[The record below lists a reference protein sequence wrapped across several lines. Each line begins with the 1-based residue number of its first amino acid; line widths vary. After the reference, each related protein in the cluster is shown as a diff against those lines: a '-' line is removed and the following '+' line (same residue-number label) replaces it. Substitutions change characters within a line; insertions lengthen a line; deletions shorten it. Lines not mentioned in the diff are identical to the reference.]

1 MSASHWRKL
10 SPFRRPLYKDLTFQV
25 LAGMVLGVLIGVYLP
40 TVGMN
45 VEQVSNIFI
54 DLIEMVTGLI
64 VFCVITLGIAK
75 IRDFGKVGRIAVKAL
90 IYFEVITT
98 LALII
103 GLVVVNVLRPG
114 AGMHVNA
121 SALSG
126 GSSVHA
132 AKSENFGDFLES
144 LVPTSA
150 VGAFSSGNI
159 LQVVLFSVL
168 FGCGVATVG
177 EKAEPLVN
185 GIEAIQKAVFWI
197 IRQIMKLAP
206 LAACAAIAFSVSS
219 YGLHSLLSLGALLGE
234 FLLTCVLFVVLILW
248 PASRY
253 GGMSLLKLMR
263 YFREELLLV
272 IGTSSSESVFP
283 QLTEKLKRLGVED
296 DVVGLVLPTAYSFN
310 HDGTCLF
317 WASTSVFLAQATD
330 THLGWSGQ
338 LSLMVVLLLTS
349 KGGAGVSGSSIP
361 ILALTLASTH
371 TIPVASVALILGVSK
386 VMSAMFVFVNIIGN
400 CVATIVVAK
409 WEKAIDWVQM
419 HGELD
424 HGYQPL
430 AVPVQ
435 GAVDTAGPGLDD
447 PGTGDPD
454 ISVFQKDPAS
464 ADTAATDD
472 PITRPLG

>member
-1 MSASHWRKL
+1 MSTQNVLPPADHPRRGGWASL
-10 SPFRRPLYKDLTFQV
+10 NPFSRPLYKDLTFQV
-25 LAGMVLGVLIGVYLP
+25 LAGMVLGVLIGAFLP
-40 TVGMN
+40 LIGKN

-75 IRDFGKVGRIAVKAL
+75 VRDFGKVGRIAIKAL

-98 LALII
+98 LALVI

-114 AGMHVNA
+114 AGLHINPA
-121 SALSG
+121 TLTSG
-126 GSSVHA
+126 GASTA
-132 AKSENFGDFLES
+132 PAKSENIGDFLAS

-150 VGAFSSGNI
+150 VGAFASGNI

-177 EKAEPLVN
+177 EKAEPLIN
-185 GIEAIQKAVFWI
+185 GIEVIQKAVFWI
-197 IRQIMKLAP
+197 IRQVMKLAP
-206 LAACAAIAFSVSS
+206 LAACAAIAFSVST
-219 YGLHSLLSLGALLGE
+219 YGLHTLTSLGALLGE
-234 FLLTCVLFVVLILW
+234 FLLTCVLFIMLVLW

-253 GGMSLLKLMR
+253 AGVSLLKLMR

-317 WASTSVFLAQATD
+317 WAATSVFLAQATG
-330 THLGWSGQ
+330 THLGWTGQ

-371 TIPVASVALILGVSK
+371 TIPVDSVAIVLGVSK

-400 CVATIVVAK
+400 CVATIVVGK
-409 WEKAIDWVQM
+409 WEKAIDWARMRDQLNAG
-419 HGELD
+419 H
-424 HGYQPL
+424 QPTPMPIP
-430 AVPVQ
+430 AT
-435 GAVDTAGPGLDD
+435 VDSMA
-447 PGTGDPD
+447 
-454 ISVFQKDPAS
+454 
-464 ADTAATDD
+464 
-472 PITRPLG
+472 

>member
-1 MSASHWRKL
+1 MSTENVLPPADHSRRFRPNWKTL
-10 SPFRRPLYKDLTFQV
+10 NPFSRPLYKDLTFQV
-25 LAGMVLGVLIGVYLP
+25 LAGMILGVLIGALLP
-40 TVGMN
+40 VIGKN
-45 VEQVSNIFI
+45 VEQVSDIFI

-64 VFCVITLGIAK
+64 VFCTVTLGIAK
-75 IRDFGKVGRIAVKAL
+75 VRDFGKVGRIAVKAL

-114 AGMHVNA
+114 AGLHINA
-121 SALSG
+121 ATLSG
-126 GSSVHA
+126 GSSVQA
-132 AKSENFGDFLES
+132 AKSENLGDFLES

-159 LQVVLFSVL
+159 LQIVLFSVL

-177 EKAEPLVN
+177 EKAEPLIN
-185 GIEAIQKAVFWI
+185 SIEVAQRAVFWI
-197 IRQIMKLAP
+197 IRQVMKLAP
-206 LAACAAIAFSVSS
+206 LAACAAIAFSVST
-219 YGLHSLLSLGALLGE
+219 YGLHTLTSLGALLLE
-234 FLLTCVLFVVLILW
+234 FLLTVVLFFVLVLW
-248 PASRY
+248 PVSHYA
-253 GGMSLLKLMR
+253 GVSLLKLMR

-296 DVVGLVLPTAYSFN
+296 EVVGLVLPTAYSFN

-317 WASTSVFLAQATD
+317 WAATSVFLAQATG
-330 THLGWSGQ
+330 THLGWQGQ

-371 TIPVASVALILGVSK
+371 AIPVDSVALVLGVSK
-386 VMSAMFVFVNIIGN
+386 VMSAMFVFANIVGN

-409 WEKAIDWVQM
+409 WEKAIDWVRM
-419 HGELD
+419 RAELD
-424 HGYQPL
+424 GGFRTTY
-430 AVPVQ
+430 VPVPA
-435 GAVDTAGPGLDD
+435 AVD
-447 PGTGDPD
+447 
-454 ISVFQKDPAS
+454 SMS
-464 ADTAATDD
+464 
-472 PITRPLG
+472 